1 MIDRILSIDGRLI
14 LAPLL
19 VLPVAVGLSSWLSG
33 PLAFILAAVL
43 LPLLFVASY
52 RWPRAMLVVSA
63 IAPFADP
70 LVLGLL
76 IGPALSPA
84 LRFFSEG
91 LLAVVGLGV
100 MVRAWRQGTL
110 LTAFRHPLTWWLA
123 AFILVAAASAI
134 LNGVP
139 ILIAV
144 AGVVFTVD
152 ALALFYLPRM
162 IGFSGVAARHT
173 FVAWLCVL
181 ALAATLAVGQ
191 DLLDPALLGLRTF
204 AGTFGEGARATAF
217 FANPNMLGAVLG
229 LGSPLVLF
237 AIPRQVGV
245 RRWLL
250 VSLGFVVM
258 LALVLTFS
266 RAAWAA
272 TVVGFGAVALLLDR
286 RVLLIGF
293 GLAAAAVLAASAM
306 PRNLLV
312 DPQQRAMSGATPS
325 VLNSTIDR
333 VDAVSG
339 GHDLRTRFL
348 LEGIPIVEAHPVLG
362 VGPGRYGGAAASIF
376 GTPVYAA
383 YGTGL
388 HGFHTIHNF
397 WLHLLGELGAL
408 GLLAFLGMLLSV
420 AVELVR
426 AARQSTGVRFVLLAG
441 GLAGAAVMSVHSG
454 AEMLLEGNSAAF
466 AFWFL
471 LGLGSAVAGLPA
483 EGLLLHSS
491 LHASVAPATAG

>member
-1 MIDRILSIDGRLI
+1 MIDRILSINGKLI

-19 VLPVAVGLSSWLSG
+19 VLLVAVALSSWLSG
-33 PLAFILAAVL
+33 PLAVTLAAVV
-43 LPLLFVASY
+43 LPFLFAASY

-76 IGPALSPA
+76 IGPLLSPA
-84 LRFFSEG
+84 FRFFSEG
-91 LLAVVGLGV
+91 LLTLVGLAV
-100 MVRAWRQGTL
+100 MLRAWRQGTL

-123 AFILVAAASAI
+123 AFVLIAAASAVV
-134 LNGVP
+134 NGVP

-152 ALALFYLPRM
+152 AVALFYLPRM
-162 IGFSGVAARHT
+162 IGFSGVAARNALL
-173 FVAWLCVL
+173 AWLGVL

-191 DLLDPALLGLRTF
+191 DLLDPTLLGLRTF

-229 LGSPLVLF
+229 LGSPLILF
-237 AIPRQVGV
+237 AIPRQAGV
-245 RRWLL
+245 RCWLL
-250 VSLGFVVM
+250 VILGFIVM

-272 TVVGFGAVALLLDR
+272 TVVGFGAIALLLDR
-286 RVLLIGF
+286 RALLIGI
-293 GLAAAAVLAASAM
+293 GLATAAVLTASVM

-312 DPQQRAMSGATPS
+312 GPDQLAMSGATPS

-333 VDAVSG
+333 VDAIGG

-348 LEGIPIVEAHPVLG
+348 LEGIPIVEDHPVLG

-408 GLLAFLGMLLSV
+408 GLLAFVGMLLSV
-420 AVELVR
+420 GLQLVR
-426 AARQSTGVRFVLLAG
+426 SARRSSGVRFVLLAG
-441 GLAGAAVMSVHSG
+441 GLAGAAVMGVHSG

-471 LGLGSAVAGLPA
+471 LGLGSAVAEPA
-483 EGLLLHSS
+483 PGD
-491 LHASVAPATAG
+491 ASQNSPHGRVAPLTAG